1 MSLTEDELTRLAIAE
16 LTRNAQRGRERSAT
30 MGSLAWKSCPV
41 PATNKRFLHNTILG
55 AMQANK
61 NISTQSRKRI
71 NESKT
76 DTAEKQKKK
85 GKNEIHKLE
94 KKDISIKLKKNDI
107 SIKLKKND
115 ISINK
120 IEMESPISSS
130 SVNLPIKKN

>member
-1 MSLTEDELTRLAIAE
+1 MSLAEDELTRLAIAE

-76 DTAEKQKKK
+76 DTADKQKKMV
-85 GKNEIHKLE
+85 KNEIHKLE
-94 KKDISIKLKKNDI
+94 KYDI

-120 IEMESPISSS
+120 TVEMESAISSS
-130 SVNLPIKKN
+130 SVSLPMKKTKRIPKA